1 MARELAL
8 MHHACIFARQA
19 RLKMRIYCLLL
30 LTASCSLRGLAV
42 HVDRA
47 SQIEQVRAHL
57 DAHAGANGGCRA
69 VGQELAVSTRVLLLG
84 ILHTAAECGRR
95 SPLTLDLRLTPQIV
109 SREFGHDRVVS
120 HVQLCISH
128 SRTIRL
134 GSFPSRQPVCVCST
148 CLPGARSCGKC
159 ENACI
164 QV

>member
-1 MARELAL
+1 

-19 RLKMRIYCLLL
+19 RLKMCIYCLLL

-47 SQIEQVRAHL
+47 SRCALGWTRGGKWRLPCGGSGACCLNARAAL
-57 DAHAGANGGCRA
+57 GD
-69 VGQELAVSTRVLLLG
+69 LAYCS
-84 ILHTAAECGRR
+84 ECGRR